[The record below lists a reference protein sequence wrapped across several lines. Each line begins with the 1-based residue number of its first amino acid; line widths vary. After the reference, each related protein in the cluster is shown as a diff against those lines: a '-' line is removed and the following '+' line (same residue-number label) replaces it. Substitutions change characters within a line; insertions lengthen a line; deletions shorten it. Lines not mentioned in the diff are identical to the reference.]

1 MAACPEEIRLG
12 AVEDH
17 GDVNVLVR
25 PVDVAELEAQS
36 TGRMRVAFDRPEDVA
51 ADAER
56 ALVPGELT
64 RLQRR
69 CRPAREAGVEQ
80 KNGERGCHGKRD
92 HEPHR
97 IPPPLHAAEFTAGS
111 PAATRPSRL
120 PSVSRPPS
128 VWASRAR
135 AG

>member
-12 AVEDH
+12 AVEDD
-17 GDVNVLVR
+17 GNVDVLVR
-25 PVDVAELEAQS
+25 PVDVAELEAES
-36 TGRMRVAFDRPEDVA
+36 TCLVRVAFDRPEDIA

-56 ALVPGELT
+56 ALVSGELA

-69 CRPAREAGVEQ
+69 CRPAREARVEQ

-97 IPPPLHAAEFTAGS
+97 IPPPLHAAECIGGS
-111 PAATRPSRL
+111 TVLRRCRRFRAPSNE
-120 PSVSRPPS
+120 
-128 VWASRAR
+128 
-135 AG
+135 